1 MNKYTFQYGEIKN
14 AVIETFQNRGTEM
27 SMGTAAFGEEFI
39 HDPLH
44 QTRWKFFMK
53 KKKAMIQ
60 VSLENAISGVKV
72 FAAPLLDVDSEIW
85 SKWNPERRMWEK

>member
-1 MNKYTFQYGEIKN
+1 
-14 AVIETFQNRGTEM
+14 
-27 SMGTAAFGEEFI
+27 
-39 HDPLH
+39 
-44 QTRWKFFMK
+44 MK

-72 FAAPLLDVDSEIW
+72 FAASLLDVDSEIW